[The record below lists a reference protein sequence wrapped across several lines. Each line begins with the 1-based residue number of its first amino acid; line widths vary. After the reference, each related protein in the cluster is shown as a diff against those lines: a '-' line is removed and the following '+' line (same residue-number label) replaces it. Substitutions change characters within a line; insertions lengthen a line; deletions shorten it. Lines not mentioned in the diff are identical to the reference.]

1 MTAKRKPPKATSH
14 AMIKAALR
22 RYVWLRS
29 PERSAALRSTHNHCE
44 DCDSRFTRA
53 KGKEVLPNVHHLQ
66 PIEKQTHN
74 GITYADAIEVIR
86 HILTPDPSRLA
97 ALCKGCHLARHEAER
112 AAKE

>member
-1 MTAKRKPPKATSH
+1 MAAKRKPPKATSH

-29 PERSAALRSTHNHCE
+29 PERRAALLANHNHCA

-66 PIEKQTHN
+66 EVEQRVYN
-74 GITYADAIEVIR
+74 GITYADAIDAIK
-86 HILTPDPSRLA
+86 HILTPDPSELA
-97 ALCKGCHLARHEAER
+97 ALCKVCHLARHEM
-112 AAKE
+112 KD